1 MKNAT
6 ADGAVKMRRFTP
18 KKDPQA
24 AKGGLIAEVKRNKM
38 VYLFIMIGFSY
49 YIIFH
54 FLPMFGVI
62 MAFQNFSPGKG
73 FFGSEWVG
81 FQNFK
86 DFFQSVFF
94 VRVLKNTVLLNFYQ
108 LLWSF
113 PIPIL
118 LALLLNEIRCNA
130 FKRVVQTVSY
140 LPYFISMVVVA
151 GLVIDFTSK
160 EGLINTIIAFFGGT
174 RSSLLMDPKM
184 FRTIYIASGIWQ
196 NAGWGSI
203 LYIAA
208 LTGINPDLY
217 EAADI
222 DGAGRIRK
230 IIHVSLP
237 GIMPTIIIMLILQIG
252 SMMNVSFEKVI
263 LLYSPSTY
271 ETSDVI
277 SSFIYRKGI
286 QEANYSYSTAVG
298 LFNSVINC
306 ILLVSTNAISRKLG
320 ETSLW

>member
-1 MKNAT
+1 MNNS
-6 ADGAVKMRRFTP
+6 
-18 KKDPQA
+18 A
-24 AKGGLIAEVKRNKM
+24 AKKIKAPHKKAYGTGGGFASEFKRNK
-38 VYLFIMIGFSY
+38 VIYLFIMIGFAY
-49 YIIFH
+49 YIVFH
-54 FLPMFGVI
+54 YVPMLGIV
-62 MAFQNFSPGKG
+62 MAFQNFSAGKG
-73 FFGSEWVG
+73 FLGSEWVG
-81 FQNFK
+81 FANFV
-86 DFFQSVFF
+86 DFFKSVYF
-94 VRVLKNTVLLNFYQ
+94 VRVLRNTVLLNFYQ

-113 PIPIL
+113 PIPII
-118 LALLLNEIRCNA
+118 LALLLNEIRCEP

-160 EGLINTIIAFFGGT
+160 DGLINSIFAFFGGE
-174 RSSLLMDPKM
+174 RFSMLMEPKM

-196 NAGWGSI
+196 NAGWCSI

-222 DGAGRIRK
+222 DGSGRFGK

-263 LLYSPSTY
+263 LLYSPATY

-286 QEANYSYSTAVG
+286 LEANYSYSAAVG
-298 LFNSVINC
+298 LFNSIINC
-306 ILLVSTNAISRKLG
+306 VLLVSTNAISRKLG